1 MRSVAILWIAGVLI
15 STSALA
21 EDQII
26 SIPGEDWKIRFDAPR
41 LTPDKGIPTSVFY
54 GRADRLQISVFV
66 EPPRCPGGDSDENVY
81 ECFAAVLKR
90 NPVAD
95 WDSERAN
102 TRPNGGVTVM
112 YMTRAEIG
120 GVKGHAFNI
129 NLLLVHKGKWVDMHT
144 SIASPTEDDIKTLFA
159 IVNSAEIVPES
170 RNEQP
175 STP

>member
-1 MRSVAILWIAGVLI
+1 
-15 STSALA
+15 
-21 EDQII
+21 
-26 SIPGEDWKIRFDAPR
+26 
-41 LTPDKGIPTSVFY
+41 
-54 GRADRLQISVFV
+54 
-66 EPPRCPGGDSDENVY
+66 
-81 ECFAAVLKR
+81 
-90 NPVAD
+90 
-95 WDSERAN
+95 
-102 TRPNGGVTVM
+102 M